1 MLVQITGWRDF
12 IKEGEQYFSCAQ
24 NAVRKQRVIFTPAIL
39 YNITAMAIEKFLMGF
54 LMYHGAMADN
64 HTMIDILHSVER
76 ITGPQPQLA
85 EEFRYLDSFQ
95 EICDL
100 DAFNRRDPNPEEIPR
115 VLACGATV
123 RDFIC
128 RTIPLGLTPLPG

>member
-1 MLVQITGWRDF
+1 MLVRITGWQQYIR
-12 IKEGEQYFSCAQ
+12 EGEQYLACAR
-24 NAVRKQRVIFTPAIL
+24 NAVRKGRVVFTPGTL

-64 HTMIDILHSVER
+64 HTMTDILNSVER

-85 EEFRYLDSFQ
+85 AEFSYLDSFQ

-100 DAFNRRDPNPEEIPR
+100 DAFNRRDPRPDEIPR

-123 RDFIC
+123 REFIG
-128 RTIPLGLTPLPG
+128 RTMPASLTPWPD